1 LGFPV
6 ALAGTLGYIWAG
18 QNMPDMPPGAM
29 GYVYMPGLLF
39 ISLAS
44 MSTAP
49 LGARTAHRMDITP
62 LKRAFAVV
70 LYILAAYF
78 LLR

>member
-1 LGFPV
+1 M
-6 ALAGTLGYIWAG
+6 WAG
-18 QNMPDMPPGAM
+18 RDLPQMPPGSV
-29 GYVYMPGLLF
+29 GYLYLPGLAV

-44 MSTAP
+44 ISTAP
-49 LGARTAHRMDITP
+49 LGARTAHRMDIRP
-62 LKRAFAVV
+62 LQKVFAAV